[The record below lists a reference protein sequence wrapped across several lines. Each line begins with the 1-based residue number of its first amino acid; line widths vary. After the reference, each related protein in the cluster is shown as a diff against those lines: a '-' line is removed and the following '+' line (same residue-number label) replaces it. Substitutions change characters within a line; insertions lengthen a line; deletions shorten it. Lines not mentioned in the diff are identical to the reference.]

1 MLINFR
7 APKTRSLFSES
18 DFLKCKY
25 SCLKKKRLK
34 TDILLCLCQQRISE
48 NGNNTDPLARMT
60 CKSVKCSI
68 FFKIMIIIKEERRE
82 GKKEVKRRGKLEGKE
97 EKTVNL
103 RLWVRL

>member
-1 MLINFR
+1 
-7 APKTRSLFSES
+7 
-18 DFLKCKY
+18 
-25 SCLKKKRLK
+25 
-34 TDILLCLCQQRISE
+34 
-48 NGNNTDPLARMT
+48 MT

-68 FFKIMIIIKEERRE
+68 FFRIMIIIKEERRE